1 MTADRPTGS
10 PPSPPD
16 FVLQAPSGAYLSLNP
31 ATKLLVAAVEVE
43 AAFLVGTW
51 TGPVL
56 VLLLVLASAAIAGVL
71 PRLAVIVAVT
81 VPIVASIMLI
91 NGFLYPGAVDV
102 IVRIGPL
109 APSVSGFQFGLQ
121 ITLRLLAASLALAV
135 AYLATRTDD
144 LLSDLERRGFGRRA
158 TYVIGSAIETV
169 PRTVDRAAE
178 IVDAQRSRGLD
189 TEGRWWRRAR
199 GIVPLAAPVVFGAL
213 TEVEERTM
221 ALEARA
227 FSTPGPRTV
236 LRVLP
241 DSTPQRLGRY
251 VLLLALVAMI
261 VGRITGPL
269 AVLP

>member
-1 MTADRPTGS
+1 MTVDPPTGS
-10 PPSPPD
+10 PPTPPD
-16 FVLQAPSGAYLSLNP
+16 FVLQAPSGPYLSLSP

-43 AAFLVGTW
+43 AAFLLGTW
-51 TGPVL
+51 TGPLLVL
-56 VLLLVLASAAIAGVL
+56 VLVLTSAAFAGVM

-81 VPIVASIMLI
+81 IPIVGSIILI
-91 NGFLYPGAVDV
+91 NGFLYPGAADV

-109 APSVSGFQFGLQ
+109 APSVSGFAFGLQ
-121 ITLRLLAASLALAV
+121 VTLRLLAASLALAL
-135 AYLATRTDD
+135 AYLTTRTDD
-144 LLSDLERRGFGRRA
+144 LLADLERRGFGRRA

-178 IVDAQRSRGLD
+178 IVDAQRSRALD

-199 GIVPLAAPVVFGAL
+199 GIMPLVAPVVFGAL

-241 DSTPQRLGRY
+241 DSSLQRLARV
-251 VLLLALVAMI
+251 VLLLGLAALIVA
-261 VGRITGPL
+261 RIAGPL
-269 AVLP
+269 GSLP